1 MNDIQSVIP
10 IGGVILVDKREKIV
24 QASIEVFKEKG
35 IEKTKIS
42 DIVKRAEIAQGT
54 FYLYFPSKLSVM
66 PAVAEQIVINFIK
79 KIEATVLIKAPL
91 EEQLSQLVD
100 AIFHVTGEFR
110 DVSAIVYAGISTT
123 EHISKWE
130 TIYTPLYEQVASI
143 LEESKNRQLVR
154 DSIDSARTSQLL
166 LGLIESAAEQVFLFN
181 EYEAENEAKQKAE
194 LLTFLEHALRP

>member
-1 MNDIQSVIP
+1 M
-10 IGGVILVDKREKIV
+10 DKRERIV
-24 QASIEVFKEKG
+24 QASIEIFKEKG

-66 PAVAEQIVINFIK
+66 PAVAEQIVFK
-79 KIEATVLIKAPL
+79 FMERIEASVSREASL
-91 EEQLSQLVD
+91 EVHLKQLVD
-100 AIFHVTGEFR
+100 AIFHVTNEFR

-130 TIYTPLYEQVASI
+130 SIYTPLYEQVASI
-143 LEESKNRQLVR
+143 LEEIQNRKLIRDTIDPVR
-154 DSIDSARTSQLL
+154 SSQLL

-181 EYEAENEAKQKAE
+181 EYEAVNEAKQKAE

>member
-1 MNDIQSVIP
+1 M
-10 IGGVILVDKREKIV
+10 IGGVTIVDKKEKIV

-35 IEKTKIS
+35 IEKAKIS
-42 DIVKRAEIAQGT
+42 DIVKKAEIAQGT

-66 PAVAEQIVINFIK
+66 PAVAEQIVLNFMRR
-79 KIEATVLIKAPL
+79 IEETVSIDASL
-91 EEQLSQLVD
+91 EVQLTQLVE
-100 AIFHVTGEFR
+100 AIFYVTGEFR

-143 LEESKNRQLVR
+143 LEENKSRKLIR
-154 DSIDSARTSQLL
+154 DTVDPNRTSQLL
-166 LGLIESAAEQVFLFN
+166 LGMIESAAEQVFLFN
-181 EYEAENEAKQKAE
+181 DYEADNEAKQKAE

>member
-1 MNDIQSVIP
+1 
-10 IGGVILVDKREKIV
+10 VDKREKIV

-42 DIVKRAEIAQGT
+42 EIVKRADIAQGT

-66 PAVAEQIVINFIK
+66 PAVAEQIVLNFMER
-79 KIEATVLIKAPL
+79 IEAGVSREASL
-91 EEQLSQLVD
+91 EVQLNQLVD
-100 AIFHVTGEFR
+100 AIFHVTDEFR

-143 LEESKNRQLVR
+143 LVENQKRQLIR
-154 DSIDSARTSQLL
+154 DTIDPNRSSQLL

-181 EYEAENEAKQKAE
+181 EYEAENETKQKAE

>member
-1 MNDIQSVIP
+1 MA
-10 IGGVILVDKREKIV
+10 VDKREKIV

-42 DIVKRAEIAQGT
+42 DIVKRADIAQGT

-66 PAVAEQIVINFIK
+66 PAVAEQIVLNFMK
-79 KIEATVLIKAPL
+79 RIEATVSSEASLK
-91 EEQLSQLVD
+91 EQLNQLVD

-123 EHISKWE
+123 EHITKWE
-130 TIYTPLYEQVASI
+130 TIYTPLYEQVAAI
-143 LEESKNRQLVR
+143 LEKNQSRNLIR
-154 DSIDSARTSQLL
+154 DTIEPIRTSQLL

-181 EYEAENEAKQKAE
+181 EYEADNEAKQKAE